1 MLLRLHLYCICIT
14 RKYLNIFS
22 QVEEVNELKHVPLGR
37 LTFNSQSNRISK
49 HFIES
54 EL

>member
-1 MLLRLHLYCICIT
+1 MLLRLHIYCICIT
-14 RKYLNIFS
+14 LKDLNMFS

-37 LTFNSQSNRISK
+37 LTFNNQSNRISK
-49 HFIES
+49 QFIQS